1 MKNCGAPGRSGSWPG
16 SPLTLCL
23 SHNQDVNA
31 GEGSEFTDSGIEGAA
46 TDTDLLSRRSNA
58 TTASYSPP
66 ASRAFIGSDSGS
78 SSAGDGL
85 RQGVYE
91 NFRRE
96 LEMSTANS
104 EHLEEAGSALSDEQ
118 SSGTLSSPG
127 QSDILLT
134 AAQGTVRKAGAL
146 AVKNFLVHKKNKKV
160 ESATRRK
167 WKHYWVSLKGTEEVG
182 RGVSRWT
189 PVVCLAGWRNQGPG
203 PVTEAAVNFSIIH
216 VKLGEAALLFFR
228 GFMGWLL
235 MCSVMARV

>member
-1 MKNCGAPGRSGSWPG
+1 MCPWASRSCPS
-16 SPLTLCL
+16 SPLTPCL
-23 SHNQDVNA
+23 SPTQDVNA

-46 TDTDLLSRRSNA
+46 TDTELLSRRSNT

-66 ASRAFIGSDSGS
+66 AGRAFIGSDSGS

-127 QSDILLT
+127 QSDILLS

-167 WKHYWVSLKGTEEVG
+167 WKHYWVSLKGMRRAG
-182 RGVSRWT
+182 RDVPRWAPT
-189 PVVCLAGWRNQGPG
+189 VFPASL
-203 PVTEAAVNFSIIH
+203 S
-216 VKLGEAALLFFR
+216 
-228 GFMGWLL
+228 FM
-235 MCSVMARV
+235 